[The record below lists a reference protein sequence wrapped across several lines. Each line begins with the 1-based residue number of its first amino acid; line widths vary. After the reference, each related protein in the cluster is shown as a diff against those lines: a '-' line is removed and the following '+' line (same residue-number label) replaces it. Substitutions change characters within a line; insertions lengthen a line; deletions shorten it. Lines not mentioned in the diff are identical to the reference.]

1 MTDQSGTLNEII
13 LVFKDITI
21 RVKAEEK
28 AEEIRQKLAHD
39 YGERVKEQKLFY
51 SVASLIQD
59 DTRDVYNVL
68 QEITYLPEFM
78 NLYLILHSVI

>member
-1 MTDQSGTLNEII
+1 VSDASGTLTEII

-21 RVKAEEK
+21 RVQAEQQ
-28 AEEIRQKLAHD
+28 AEEIQQKLAHD

-59 DTRDVYNVL
+59 DSL
-68 QEITYLPEFM
+68 
-78 NLYLILHSVI
+78 